1 MAAITRAEEDLSRL
15 RELLVR
21 YGGNARVVDLMQLIH
36 EPLLLRLIN
45 DVLVSN
51 DRIAYLGPE
60 GSYSHEAAL
69 QLFGKDAIL
78 TSLKS
83 IGDVVKG
90 VYRGGDYGFGV
101 IPSRI
106 TRPGGLLVSPWRPC
120 LGGGGLRKLRH

>member
-101 IPSRI
+101 IPI
-106 TRPGGLLVSPWRPC
+106 ENNQAGGVVGESMEALLRW
-120 LGGGGLRKLRH
+120 GGST